1 MKKGFFSCVA
11 IATLMVFMSAG
22 SVFAADEV
30 TNNPIAAEKGNTGFY
45 VGISGGYVIP
55 QTLTISDPD
64 GGAKYM
70 DENLNNGYFLGI
82 KSGWNTPF
90 TKKIMALE
98 IEYFYI
104 NDNLDNGKIVSS
116 PDHSGYHV
124 TLDGTI
130 SMHALLFNVKARYPE
145 GRFHPYGGFGLGY
158 AYFSF
163 GDITER
169 AYDGSGTDT
178 WKSASG
184 GAFCW
189 QLLAGLDFDITPN
202 FGVGIGYKYF
212 ATKPTVGSKNSDE
225 IYVDA
230 DYKAS
235 IVTVGL
241 TYTF

>member
-22 SVFAADEV
+22 SVFAAD
-30 TNNPIAAEKGNTGFY
+30 NSNTGFY

-55 QTLTISDPD
+55 QTLTLSDPD

-98 IEYFYI
+98 MEYFYI

-116 PDHSGYHV
+116 PNHRGYPV

-169 AYDGSGTDT
+169 AYYESGTKT
-178 WKSASG
+178 WKSASD

-212 ATKPTVGSKNSDE
+212 ATKPTVGSKNSDK

>member
-22 SVFAADEV
+22 SVFAAD
-30 TNNPIAAEKGNTGFY
+30 NSNTGFY

-55 QTLTISDPD
+55 QTLTLSDPD
-64 GGAKYM
+64 GGDKYM

-98 IEYFYI
+98 MEYFYI

-116 PDHSGYHV
+116 PNHRGYPV

-169 AYDGSGTDT
+169 AYYESGTNT
-178 WKSASG
+178 WKSASD

-212 ATKPTVGSKNSDE
+212 ATKPTVGSKNSDK

-241 TYTF
+241 TY